1 MRSEIPRV
9 VDMTFVMGAVRCDSV
24 AIEDNLASRCPND
37 QVTFPKA
44 IDRFLPKPFDVSDL
58 LTTISHSP
66 PP

>member
-1 MRSEIPRV
+1 MTTFQADLAETQYVDGTTARFAYRRLGPRS
-9 VDMTFVMGAVRCDSV
+9 G
-24 AIEDNLASRCPND
+24 
-37 QVTFPKA
+37 